1 MKKIYSLFAALALSV
16 SAFCQDTTSNR
27 IISITSYPAQ
37 LNFFRDTVSQLATI
51 DIDSTSNSISGSSAG
66 FALFTNPTQTKLYG
80 VLDSVN
86 NGGNRNIYELNPFT
100 GTRKL
105 IMHTNDYFSSLETT
119 NTGRVFGVVGN
130 GTSGPAVSG
139 DIYEFNLA
147 TKTQSF
153 VTNTANG
160 NSGEKRALGF
170 NPVDQKLYVFCTNFT
185 NGGSDSIITIDINT
199 FAKTKFVSDWGN
211 IELDGAFYY
220 APDTFLLTHYDDIFS
235 YYKISTN
242 TVVKVKANLV
252 ANQMDA
258 TRIRMINSTAN
269 ASFCAGDSLLL
280 DAIYPGGDYQWYKN
294 GTPISGANGDTVYAK
309 TAGTYKLLANI
320 GVGKAIWSEAIT
332 VTQNN
337 LPVVTLST
345 PQGTIVC
352 SGDSVLITGTS
363 GGTLQW
369 YKNGVAI
376 AGANT
381 SSYYAKTA
389 GIYNMLKTNTNGCS
403 DSASV
408 GKTISISPCTG
419 LTSYTKVST
428 KVYPNPFTNS
438 LSIVSVNTKPTIEII
453 NTFGQI
459 VYTKQIGANETIDLS
474 TFASGIYTLKII
486 SDSNTESLKII
497 KQ

>member
-1 MKKIYSLFAALALSV
+1 MKKIYTLFAALTLSF

-37 LNFFRDTVSQLATI
+37 INFFRDTVSQLATI
-51 DIDSTSNSISGSSAG
+51 DIDSTSNSINGNSAG
-66 FALFTNPTQTKLYG
+66 FALFTNPAQTKLYG
-80 VLDSVN
+80 VLDTVN
-86 NGGNRNIYELNPFT
+86 NGGHRNIYELNPFT
-100 GTRKL
+100 GKRKL
-105 IMHTNDYFSSLETT
+105 VMPTNDFFSSLETT
-119 NTGRVFGVVGN
+119 NTGRVFGIVGN

-139 DIYEFNLA
+139 DLYEFDLA

-160 NSGEKRALGF
+160 NSSEKRALGF
-170 NPVDQKLYVFCTNFT
+170 NTANQKLYVFCTNFS

-220 APDTFLLTHYDDIFS
+220 APDTFLLTHYGQSFS

-242 TVVKVKANLV
+242 TVVKVKKNLNN
-252 ANQMDA
+252 NQMDA

-294 GTPISGANGDTVYAK
+294 GTPISGANGDTIYAN
-309 TAGTYKLLANI
+309 TAGTYKVLANLTT
-320 GVGKAIWSEAIT
+320 GTAIWSEVIT

-352 SGDSVLITGTS
+352 TGDSVLITGTS

-376 AGANT
+376 SGANT

-389 GIYNMLKTNTNGCS
+389 GIYNMLKTNANGCS

-419 LTSYTKVST
+419 LASYTKVSS

-438 LSIVSVNTKPTIEII
+438 LSIVSANAKSTIEIV

-459 VYTKQIGANETIDLS
+459 IYTKQISSNETIDL
-474 TFASGIYTLKII
+474 TGFASGLYTLKIT
-486 SDSNTESLKII
+486 SNTNTESIKII

>member
-1 MKKIYSLFAALALSV
+1 MKKIYTLLAALTLSI

-37 LNFFRDTVSQLATI
+37 INFFRDTVSQLATI
-51 DIDSTSNSISGSSAG
+51 AIDSTTNGVTGNSAG

-80 VLDSVN
+80 VLDTIY

-100 GTRKL
+100 GSRKL
-105 IMHTNDYFSSLETT
+105 VMPTNDYFSSIETT

-160 NSGEKRALGF
+160 VSGEKRSLGF
-170 NPVDQKLYVFCTNFT
+170 NPVNQKLYVFCTNFN

-220 APDTFLLTHYDDIFS
+220 APDTFLFTHYNQSFS

-242 TVVKVKANLV
+242 TVVKVKENLNN
-252 ANQMDA
+252 NQMDA

-294 GTPISGANGDTVYAK
+294 GTPISGANGDNVYAK
-309 TAGTYKLLANI
+309 TAGTYKLLANLTT
-320 GVGKAIWSEAIT
+320 GTAVWSEAIT
-332 VTQNN
+332 ISQNN
-337 LPVVTLST
+337 LPVVNLST

-352 SGDSVLITGTS
+352 TGDSVLITGTS
-363 GGTLQW
+363 GGTIQW

-438 LSIVSVNTKPTIEII
+438 LSVVTPNTKSTIEII
-453 NTFGQI
+453 NTIGQT
-459 VYTKQIGANETIDLS
+459 VYSKQIATKETIDLS
-474 TFASGIYTLKII
+474 GFASGIYTLKII
-486 SDSNTESLKII
+486 SDLSTESVKII